1 MKVKISY
8 RISLQTPGEGLALW
22 IPVPANTGYQS
33 VLSVRHEGD
42 YAQAGFFSDPVYG
55 APALYA
61 RWEGNTASKSLS
73 TMFEVETRER
83 RMPPARVAQTSE
95 LPDEIKHFLAPT
107 AHIPT
112 DGVVQDRAER
122 ITAGAKTAIEKL
134 RAIYDWII
142 ENTHRDFQVAW
153 CGHRDFQVAWC
164 GLGDVKTML
173 ESGNLCGKCVDINSL
188 LVALARAAGLPAR
201 EVFGIRAAGS
211 RLGPTLGRSGDIS
224 NAQHC
229 KGEVYLPG
237 AGWVP
242 VDPADVVKVTDE
254 KQPSEVIAR
263 VRDHL
268 FGGAEDNWV
277 AFNHARDFVLAP
289 AQSGR
294 PLNYFMY
301 PYAESEGKRV
311 ELKPG
316 NPGYTIISR
325 ALKRG

>member
-1 MKVKISY
+1 MS
-8 RISLQTPGEGLALW
+8 LW

-33 VLSVRHEGD
+33 VLSRRHEGN
-42 YAQAGFFSDPVYG
+42 YAQAGFFSDPLYG

-61 RWEGNTASKSLS
+61 RWQEGADSKVLS
-73 TMFEVETRER
+73 VTIEVETRER
-83 RMPPARVAQTSE
+83 RESLTQAGRPGE
-95 LPDEIKHFLAPT
+95 LPDDVRPFLDPT

-112 DGVVQDRAER
+112 DGIVRQRAEE
-122 ITAGAKTAIEKL
+122 IVAGDKNLLDKS

-142 ENTHRDFQVAW
+142 ENTHRDFK
-153 CGHRDFQVAWC
+153 VAWC
-164 GLGDVKTML
+164 GLGDVKTMI

-201 EVFGIRAAGS
+201 EVFGIRAAES

-229 KGEVYLPG
+229 KGEVYLSG

-242 VDPADVVKVTDE
+242 LDPADVVKVTDE
-254 KQPSEVIAR
+254 KQPSEVVAR
-263 VRDHL
+263 VRDYL
-268 FGGAEDNWV
+268 FGGAEDNWI
-277 AFNHARDFVLAP
+277 AFNYARDFILNP
-289 AQSGR
+289 AQAGG

-316 NPGYTIISR
+316 NPGYTILSR
-325 ALKRG
+325 VLERG

>member
-1 MKVKISY
+1 MKIEITY
-8 RISLQTPGEGLALW
+8 RIALQNSSNPESLW

-33 VLSVRHEGD
+33 VLNQRHEGN
-42 YAQAGFFSDPVYG
+42 YAEVGLFSDPVYG

-61 RWEGNTASKSLS
+61 RWDKDTDGKAITVAI
-73 TMFEVETRER
+73 EVEVRER
-83 RMPPARVAQTSE
+83 QALLAKARQSGE
-95 LPDEIKHFLAPT
+95 LPDDVRPFLDPT

-112 DGVVQDRAER
+112 DGIVRQRAEEVV
-122 ITAGAKTAIEKL
+122 AGLSSPLDKAK
-134 RAIYDWII
+134 AIYDWII
-142 ENTHRDFQVAW
+142 ENTHRDFK
-153 CGHRDFQVAWC
+153 VAWC

-201 EVFGIRAAGS
+201 EVFGIRAAES

-229 KGEVYLPG
+229 KGEVYLSG

-242 VDPADVVKVTDE
+242 LDPADVVKVTDE
-254 KQPSEVIAR
+254 KQPNDVIGR
-263 VRDHL
+263 VREHF
-268 FGGAEDNWV
+268 FGNADDSWV
-277 AFNHARDFVLAP
+277 SFNHARDFTLNP
-289 AQSGR
+289 AQAGG

-301 PYAESEGKRV
+301 PYGEHESRRI

-316 NPGYTIISR
+316 NPGYSIFSVVR
-325 ALKRG
+325 DAE